1 MGGRLVDV
9 GRLDADDP
17 GVHAVVPVHSGLAV
31 ADGLEAEAAG
41 AVAVAEEFLLAH
53 CDGCVKTCGAGC
65 CGKKKRGRGGVVM
78 RVGMVEG

>member
-17 GVHAVVPVHSGLAV
+17 RVHAVESVHAGLAV

-53 CDGCVKTCGAGC
+53 CDGCVRACG
-65 CGKKKRGRGGVVM
+65 
-78 RVGMVEG
+78 VGF